1 MKSGYLLKLKISYA
15 IRKTFHF
22 IIAMALLFGTYGLYM
37 FFSLKFFLS
46 LNSPHIPTEYLIFI
60 GLIVVPALPAIVFIF
75 SKKFKSMLML
85 INNFI
90 AEELGTEKDFAYFA
104 DRKGHWDLITGNRSL
119 SIEERLISI
128 ENKIDNIE
136 SKLNRNE

>member
-22 IIAMALLFGTYGLYM
+22 IIAMALGVGFYGLYL
-37 FFSLKFFLS
+37 FVSLKLIFSLNMPF
-46 LNSPHIPTEYLIFI
+46 IPEYLFVFI
-60 GLIVVPALPAIVFIF
+60 SFIVIPSAIPIVFIF
-75 SKKFKSMLML
+75 SKRFKSILIL